1 MKIMS
6 AALVKNIK
14 IFIQEIQKVYNTGK
28 ATEHSYRKSLETLL
42 ESIHPSI
49 QALNEAKRQ
58 SVGAPDFILF
68 REKVQVAFLEAKD
81 IPERLSDKKHVDQ
94 IQRYQALGNLCFTN
108 NLDWRFYKG
117 KDLVAE
123 ICIGIINLNGQIEI
137 IEDSLDTL
145 ASFLTEFAE
154 RKTITINTSK
164 ELAEIMANK
173 AKVMREILV
182 RILEQDI
189 KENNSST
196 IFQEYETFKKILIHD
211 LEITQFADIYS
222 QTVAYGLFTARYY
235 DNSIDTFTRAEA
247 ANDLPKSNPFLRKL
261 FQTIAGYD
269 LDERLAWV
277 VDNLVNVFAH
287 SDVKALMADFGKAT
301 NVSDP
306 VLHFYET
313 FLYHY
318 DPSTR
323 KARGVYYTPDP
334 VVKYIV
340 KSVDEILQT
349 EFNLPMGLA
358 DNSKIDIEISA
369 EEAKNNS
376 KAKKIGSKYFVDFH
390 RVQILDPATGT
401 GTFLLE
407 VFNNI
412 YTKFENSKGIWQSY
426 AQNDLLPRIHGFE
439 ILMASYTMVHLKLAM
454 FLTEKEVEIKNRL
467 SVYLT
472 NSLEEQKDD
481 GFDLFSKWLTDEA
494 EEASRVKNQAPVM
507 VVIGNPP
514 YSVSSSNSGE
524 WIQNLIKTYK
534 ENLNERKI
542 NLDDDY
548 IKFIRYGQHYIEK
561 NGEGILA
568 YISNNSFIDGVTHR
582 QMRKSLMETFD
593 KIYILDLHG
602 NSKKKETTPDGGKD
616 ENVFDIQQGV
626 SINIFVKKKK
636 N

>member
-1 MKIMS
+1 MS

-14 IFIQEIQKVYNTGK
+14 VFIQEIQRVYNTGK
-28 ATEHSYRKSLETLL
+28 ATEHSYRKSLENLL

-68 REKVQVAFLEAKD
+68 RDNVQVAFLEAKD
-81 IPERLSDKKHVDQ
+81 IPEKLNDRKHTDQ

-108 NLDWRFYKG
+108 NLDWQFYKG

-123 ICIGIINLNGQIEI
+123 VCIGKLNLNGQIEI
-137 IEDSLDTL
+137 IEDSLNTL
-145 ASFLTEFAE
+145 ASLLTEFAE

-173 AKVMREILV
+173 AKAMREILI
-182 RILEQDI
+182 RILEQDV
-189 KENNSST
+189 KENNPST

-211 LEITQFADIYS
+211 LEIIQFADIYS
-222 QTVAYGLFTARYY
+222 QTIAYGLFTARYY

-277 VDNLVNVFAH
+277 VDNLVDVFAH

-313 FLYHY
+313 FLFHY

-323 KARGVYYTPDP
+323 RARGVYYTPDP

-340 KSVDEILQT
+340 KSVDEILQQ
-349 EFNLPMGLA
+349 EFDLPMGLA

-407 VFNNI
+407 VFNSI
-412 YTKFENSKGIWQSY
+412 YSKFENNKGIWQSY

-472 NSLEEQKDD
+472 NSLEEPKDD

-494 EEASRVKNQAPVM
+494 KEASKIKNQAPVM

-593 KIYILDLHG
+593 KIYILVLHG

-626 SINIFVKKKK
+626 SINIFVKKRKETP

>member
-1 MKIMS
+1 MS

>member
-1 MKIMS
+1 MS
-6 AALVKNIK
+6 INLISNLKT
-14 IFIQEIQKVYNTGK
+14 FIQEIQRVYDTGR
-28 ATEHSYRKSLETLL
+28 ATEHIYRKSLENLL
-42 ESIHPSI
+42 ESIDPDI

-68 REKVQVAFLEAKD
+68 RNEVQIAFLEAKD
-81 IPERLSDKKHVDQ
+81 IPENLKDKQFKNQ
-94 IQRYQALGNLCFTN
+94 IERYQALGNLCFTN
-108 NLDWRFYKG
+108 NLDWEFYNG
-117 KDLVAE
+117 SDLVGE
-123 ICIGIINLNGQIEI
+123 ISVGKINSNGQIEI
-137 IEDSLDTL
+137 IENNLEIL
-145 ASFLTEFAE
+145 AGFLNEFVNRSA
-154 RKTITINTSK
+154 ITIKNSK
-164 ELAEIMANK
+164 QLAQIMAQK
-173 AKVMREILV
+173 AKTMREILIK
-182 RILEQDI
+182 ILEQD
-189 KENNSST
+189 KENGDQSV
-196 IFQEYETFKKILIHD
+196 IFQEYETFQKILIHD
-211 LEITQFADIYS
+211 LEPKQFADIYS
-222 QTVAYGLFTARYY
+222 QTIAYGLFTARYY
-235 DNSIDTFTRAEA
+235 DDSIDTFTRAEA

-269 LDERLAWV
+269 LDERLAWA
-277 VDNLVNVFAH
+277 VDNLVDIFAH
-287 SDVKALMADFGKAT
+287 TDVKALMEDFGKST
-301 NVSDP
+301 NISDP

-313 FLYHY
+313 FLFHY

-340 KSVDEILQT
+340 KSVDEILQK
-349 EFNLPMGLA
+349 EFDLPMGLA
-358 DNSKIDIEISA
+358 DNSKIQRQIT
-369 EEAKNNS
+369 EEQARS
-376 KAKKIGSKYFVDFH
+376 KANPIIKTKANNHKEYFEEFH

-407 VFNNI
+407 VFNQI
-412 YTKFENSKGIWQSY
+412 YSKFQNNKGIWQSY

-454 FLTEKEVEIKNRL
+454 FLTDKEVEIKNRL

-472 NSLEEQKDD
+472 NSLEEPSGD

-494 EEASRVKNQAPVM
+494 KEASKIKNQAPVM

-524 WIQNLIKTYK
+524 WILSLIKTYK

-602 NSKKKETTPDGGKD
+602 NSKKKEVSPDGGKD

-626 SINIFVKKKK
+626 KSPK